1 MGQDVEKAKWGIYLA
16 LAAAAA
22 GILFLIVR
30 YWGRKRQVLRLCSL
44 WQTYETLKNY
54 DRYAWHFL
62 KNARAFQAL
71 FGIERQYKEAQA
83 FLKRLRTEFL
93 SLLSRKELTKQGV
106 QIGIAEKT
114 PDVSE
119 FRKELKH
126 ASRKRLCLEE
136 ERLLAGIEE
145 RKNRECFKKAA
156 EDTGVILYRL
166 LEELS
171 IFYPENSR
179 EEALQA
185 EEIRGWILK
194 AGECLRRA
202 GIYALFAGDLSRND
216 RKLDDFVT
224 GHPFE
229 TVYPGLYEKN
239 GTSYRLLEGC
249 QGSRRG
255 A

>member
-1 MGQDVEKAKWGIYLA
+1 M
-16 LAAAAA
+16 
-22 GILFLIVR
+22 
-30 YWGRKRQVLRLCSL
+30 RLCSL

-126 ASRKRLCLEE
+126 GPENVCLEE

-171 IFYPENSR
+171 IFYPENSG
-179 EEALQA
+179 
-185 EEIRGWILK
+185 RGFAGRRNPRMDFK
-194 AGECLRRA
+194 GGECLRRA

-239 GTSYRLLEGC
+239 GTSCRLLEGC